1 MIKLR
6 TTDGGILL
14 PVRAQ
19 PGARR
24 NALVGEQAGRLK
36 VAVTQVAEKGKAN
49 AEIIRLL
56 ADALGLKRTQI
67 TLRSGATG
75 ALKVLHIAGIEETT
89 LQRRIAALLERP
101 S

>member
-1 MIKLR
+1 MIELHV
-6 TTDGGILL
+6 TDGGILL

-56 ADALGLKRTQI
+56 ADALGLKRSQV
-67 TLRSGATG
+67 TLRSGATSP
-75 ALKVLHIAGIEETT
+75 LKVFHIAGIDETT
-89 LQRRIAALLERP
+89 LQQRIAARLERF

>member
-1 MIKLR
+1 MIELR
-6 TTDGGILL
+6 TSDEGILL

-24 NALVGEQAGRLK
+24 NAVIGEQAGRLK

-56 ADALGLKRTQI
+56 ADALAVKRSQI
-67 TLRSGATG
+67 TLRSGATSP
-75 ALKVLHIAGIEETT
+75 LKVFHIAGIDETT
-89 LQRRIAALLERP
+89 LRGRIADRLD
-101 S
+101 